1 MNLILTILLVLSFAG
16 FYLAYK
22 TFISD
27 NSAFF
32 PLLFVAESSVV
43 AYVFGIAGV
52 LRIGFYIVLGIG
64 ILLIPL
70 SVAKILKTGKKD
82 IIKLLLDPALLFLL
96 VGTIWAYFIT
106 RNVGL
111 SHPDDFSHWYKICKV
126 LHADNS
132 FPTNIDIRFTTYT
145 PGTATWIYIFT
156 NAAGFSVPNCLW
168 AQSLI
173 NLAACCSLISVIPS
187 NASKLMK
194 SVMFI
199 GISATAVLLCSIDVS
214 TYSLLVDCTLP
225 LIALCAAF
233 YLYEHKFMLD
243 KISIPVLVILI
254 GFMEVV
260 KFSGLIFA
268 LFILI
273 FYLMES
279 KKQAQTKKAIR
290 VLVTFILPVVFSILY
305 RVRNSFIYSNIN
317 VSNQAVSIERF
328 SQLLSA
334 KSSESVIKTVLNV
347 FAMAFNPAGQYAQVT
362 ITWVCLLLMVILAL
376 LQKKKMIRTAEG
388 VDFLKLLEFSFLC
401 YLIYV
406 VFLAFTYVFSMN
418 AYEAETLSCCFRY
431 MGSVAVFITGL
442 FCYHLM
448 KSFALPEDKK
458 LPVKMAV
465 YSVITAV
472 FGHLLFGYN
481 YIWEG
486 KQQYSPHEYFI
497 DSTPW
502 NKISEYAEEK
512 MEFTDAKYLV
522 IWDESYLANSHY
534 ISFQIDYVAGA
545 YLRSVKITSIMMS
558 EMDDKAD
565 LISEYDSEHIIVVGE
580 LNN

>member
-1 MNLILTILLVLSFAG
+1 MNLILTVLLILSFAG

-22 TFISD
+22 AFIKD

-32 PLLFVAESSVV
+32 PVLFVAGSSVV
-43 AYVFGIAGV
+43 SYVFGIVGL
-52 LRIGFYIVLGIG
+52 LRIGFYIVLGVG
-64 ILLIPL
+64 IILIPL
-70 SVAKILKTGKKD
+70 SIVKQLKAGNKNLFKQF
-82 IIKLLLDPALLFLL
+82 LDPALLFLA
-96 VGTIWAYFIT
+96 VGIVWAYFIT

-156 NAAGFSVPNCLW
+156 NAAGFSVPNCLL
-168 AQSLI
+168 AQSII
-173 NLAACCSLISVIPS
+173 NLACCCSLISVIPVK
-187 NASKLMK
+187 ASKLSK
-194 SVMFI
+194 AI
-199 GISATAVLLCSIDVS
+199 IYLGICATSVLLCAIDVS

-225 LIALCAAF
+225 LISLSAAF
-233 YLYEHKFMLD
+233 YLYENKFMLD
-243 KISIPVLVILI
+243 KISIPVLISLMA
-254 GFMEVV
+254 FMELV
-260 KFSGLIFA
+260 KFSGLVFA

-273 FYLMES
+273 LYLMEG
-279 KKQAQTKKAIR
+279 KKQKQTKKALR
-290 VLVTFILPVVFSILY
+290 ALVTFVVPVGISLLY
-305 RVRNSFIYSNIN
+305 RLRNSFIYANIN
-317 VSNQAVSIERF
+317 VSNQAVSVERY

-334 KSSESVIKTVLNV
+334 KSSESVMNTILNV
-347 FAMAFNPAGQYAQVT
+347 FLMAFNPAGEYAQV
-362 ITWVCLLLMVILAL
+362 IIAWVCFLILIALVL
-376 LQKKKMIRTAEG
+376 LQKKKLIKTAEG
-388 VDFLKLLEFSFLC
+388 VDFLRLLVYSFLC

-406 VFLAFTYVFSMN
+406 VFLALTYVFSMN

-431 MGSVAVFITGL
+431 MGSIAVFVVGL
-442 FCYHLM
+442 FCYYLM
-448 KSFALPEDKK
+448 KSVPASDDKN
-458 LPVKMAV
+458 LLIKMAV
-465 YSVITAV
+465 YIVVTLI
-472 FGHLLFGYN
+472 FGHLLFGYG
-481 YIWEG
+481 YICEG

-522 IWDESYLANSHY
+522 IWDESYLADSHY
-534 ISFQIDYVAGA
+534 APFQIDYVAGA
-545 YLRSVKITSIMMS
+545 YLRSVKVTSIMMS
-558 EMDDKAD
+558 EIDENTD

>member
-1 MNLILTILLVLSFAG
+1 
-16 FYLAYK
+16 
-22 TFISD
+22 
-27 NSAFF
+27 
-32 PLLFVAESSVV
+32 
-43 AYVFGIAGV
+43 
-52 LRIGFYIVLGIG
+52 
-64 ILLIPL
+64 
-70 SVAKILKTGKKD
+70 
-82 IIKLLLDPALLFLL
+82 
-96 VGTIWAYFIT
+96 
-106 RNVGL
+106 
-111 SHPDDFSHWYKICKV
+111 
-126 LHADNS
+126 
-132 FPTNIDIRFTTYT
+132 
-145 PGTATWIYIFT
+145 
-156 NAAGFSVPNCLW
+156 
-168 AQSLI
+168 
-173 NLAACCSLISVIPS
+173 
-187 NASKLMK
+187 
-194 SVMFI
+194 
-199 GISATAVLLCSIDVS
+199 
-214 TYSLLVDCTLP
+214 
-225 LIALCAAF
+225 
-233 YLYEHKFMLD
+233 
-243 KISIPVLVILI
+243 
-254 GFMEVV
+254 
-260 KFSGLIFA
+260 
-268 LFILI
+268 
-273 FYLMES
+273 
-279 KKQAQTKKAIR
+279 
-290 VLVTFILPVVFSILY
+290 
-305 RVRNSFIYSNIN
+305 
-317 VSNQAVSIERF
+317 
-328 SQLLSA
+328 
-334 KSSESVIKTVLNV
+334 
-347 FAMAFNPAGQYAQVT
+347 MAFNPAGQYAQVT

-376 LQKKKMIRTAEG
+376 LQKKKRIRTAEG

-442 FCYHLM
+442 FCYHVM

-465 YSVITAV
+465 YIVITAV